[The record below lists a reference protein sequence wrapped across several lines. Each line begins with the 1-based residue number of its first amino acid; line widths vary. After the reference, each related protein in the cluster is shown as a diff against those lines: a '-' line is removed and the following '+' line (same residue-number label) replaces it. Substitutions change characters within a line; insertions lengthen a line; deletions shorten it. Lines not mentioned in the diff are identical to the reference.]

1 MVKPIPEG
9 YHTIVPYLLV
19 RNAAAAIDYYKKV
32 FGAQEVDRF
41 EMNGRI
47 GHADLIIGD
56 SHLMLADE
64 HPEMGYVGPQSL
76 GGTTFGL
83 ALYVDNVDELFQRA
97 VDAGAKV
104 DPGMELKDQFYGD
117 RSGTVIDP
125 FGHKWTLATHVEDVP
140 PQELET
146 RMKAF
151 TQTAAKETQPA

>member
-64 HPEMGYVGPQSL
+64 HPEMGYVGPESL

-97 VDAGAKV
+97 VDNGAKV
-104 DPGMELKDQFYGD
+104 ERPVADQFYGD
-117 RSGTVIDP
+117 RTGTLIDP
-125 FGHKWTLATHVEDVP
+125 FGHKWSISTHVEDVSR
-140 PQELET
+140 EEMM
-146 RMKAF
+146 RR
-151 TQTAAKETQPA
+151 AAAQKKS

>member
-104 DPGMELKDQFYGD
+104 ERAVADQFYGD
-117 RSGTVIDP
+117 RTGTLIDP
-125 FGHKWTLATHVEDVP
+125 FGHKWSISTHVEDVSREEMVRRASA
-140 PQELET
+140 Q
-146 RMKAF
+146 K
-151 TQTAAKETQPA
+151 KG

>member
-9 YHTIVPYLLV
+9 YQTIVPYLLV

-104 DPGMELKDQFYGD
+104 ERPVADQFYGD
-117 RSGTVIDP
+117 RTGTLIDP
-125 FGHKWTLATHVEDVP
+125 FGHKWSISTHVEDVSREEMMRRASA
-140 PQELET
+140 Q
-146 RMKAF
+146 K
-151 TQTAAKETQPA
+151 KG

>member
-104 DPGMELKDQFYGD
+104 ERPVADQFYGD
-117 RSGTVIDP
+117 RTGTLIDP
-125 FGHKWTLATHVEDVP
+125 FGHKWSISTHVEDVSREEMVRRASA
-140 PQELET
+140 Q
-146 RMKAF
+146 K
-151 TQTAAKETQPA
+151 KG

>member
-9 YHTIVPYLLV
+9 YHTIVSYLLV

-97 VDAGAKV
+97 VDNGAKV
-104 DPGMELKDQFYGD
+104 ERPVADQFYGD
-117 RSGTVIDP
+117 RTGTLIDP
-125 FGHKWTLATHVEDVP
+125 FGHKWSISTHVEDVSREEMMRRASA
-140 PQELET
+140 Q
-146 RMKAF
+146 K
-151 TQTAAKETQPA
+151 KG